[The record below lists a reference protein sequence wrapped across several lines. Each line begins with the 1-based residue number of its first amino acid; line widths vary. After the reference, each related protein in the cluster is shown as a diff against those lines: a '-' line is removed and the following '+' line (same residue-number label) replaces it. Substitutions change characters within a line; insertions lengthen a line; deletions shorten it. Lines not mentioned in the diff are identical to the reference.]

1 MIMKRQTKQQLTEIA
16 RNILYSYKIGEH
28 LSSEDQEWMISYV
41 FRFHHNW
48 VVKGKNIKSIYV
60 DENMYHS
67 RSFWIEYDNGKVDD
81 ISFLKCIREIPL
93 DTLKNLSE

>member
-1 MIMKRQTKQQLTEIA
+1 MKRQTKQHLTEVS

-28 LSSEDQEWMISYV
+28 LRAEDQEWMISHV

-48 VVKGKNIKSIYV
+48 IDKGKDIKSIYV
-60 DENMYHS
+60 DENMCHS
-67 RSFWIEYDNGKVDD
+67 RSFWIEYDNGGVDD

-93 DTLKNLSE
+93 DVLKNLSE